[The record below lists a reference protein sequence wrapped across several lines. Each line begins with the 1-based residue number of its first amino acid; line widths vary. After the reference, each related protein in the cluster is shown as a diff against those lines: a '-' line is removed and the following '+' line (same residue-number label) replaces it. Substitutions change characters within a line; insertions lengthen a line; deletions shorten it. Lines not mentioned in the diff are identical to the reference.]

1 MMLIRLK
8 CGRCCTLLQ
17 SLGKIRAFAI
27 QEFVKQPL
35 ICTLKLCLTGRIEIK
50 VLITLLF
57 RFSLIS
63 SLNIKVENLKPTVG
77 GELIFLPNEDLDLD
91 NNNTRKKHYC
101 TKYFSYIIAILLF
114 FNVSDSSSYL
124 NIRVFHKRTILAILA
139 LLPTLY
145 SHKFTVSLFAKC
157 DVSKC
162 EIRCQSTYL
171 EYIFE
176 FFTVCTKLAEM
187 AILYSKDLTTAKKE
201 LPPVGST

>member
-1 MMLIRLK
+1 MLIRLK

-27 QEFVKQPL
+27 QELVKQPL
-35 ICTLKLCLTGRIEIK
+35 IWTLKLCLTGRIEIK

-63 SLNIKVENLKPTVG
+63 SLKIKVENLKPTVG

-124 NIRVFHKRTILAILA
+124 NIRVFHKRTKLAIYWHYCQLCIPKNLQFLYLQHMM
-139 LLPTLY
+139 LLSVKLD
-145 SHKFTVSLFAKC
+145 A
-157 DVSKC
+157 
-162 EIRCQSTYL
+162 IRH
-171 EYIFE
+171 IRII
-176 FFTVCTKLAEM
+176 M
-187 AILYSKDLTTAKKE
+187 
-201 LPPVGST
+201 